1 MDETMNTGMI
11 VEFAVTTLGVI
22 AIIAVLSLLTPWL
35 AKHVDNWI
43 AKYRN
48 NHSAKRDSIYA
59 VRSIYDIP
67 PEAKK
72 AAEQAEISNDGEAPE
87 EQ

>member
-11 VEFAVTTLGVI
+11 VEFALTTLGVI
-22 AIIAVLSLLTPWL
+22 AIIAVLSILTPWM

-43 AKYRN
+43 AKYRD
-48 NHSAKRDSIYA
+48 NHSAKRDSIYS

-67 PEAKK
+67 PEEKK
-72 AAEQAEISNDGEAPE
+72 AAEQAEVSQTEEAPK

>member
-1 MDETMNTGMI
+1 MDETMNMGMI
-11 VEFAVTTLGVI
+11 VEFLVTTLGVI
-22 AIIAVLSLLTPWL
+22 AIIAVLSILTPWL

-43 AKYRN
+43 AKYRG
-48 NHSAKRDSIYA
+48 NHSAKRDSIYS

-67 PEAKK
+67 PEERK
-72 AAEQAEISNDGEAPE
+72 AAEQAEVSKGDEAPK